1 MKTACQHLLR
11 RRDLSCTKVN
21 AVNRLSNCLYASF
34 RLSKKRLLFG
44 NDCPAPLGKAGLS
57 PVGSRQP
64 ALAAQLGHNKQ
75 TQLFKPVRMWGRKPS
90 QLKKG
95 ATEPLSGSAIFPC
108 CISVLLYH
116 IHPRQLVWK
125 KIASP
130 HSRIINLLRTHGG
143 QP

>member
-1 MKTACQHLLR
+1 MKIACQHLLC

-21 AVNRLSNCLYASF
+21 AVNRLSNVCTLAP
-34 RLSKKRLLFG
+34 
-44 NDCPAPLGKAGLS
+44 DCQRRGCSWAVPPAPLGKAGLS

-64 ALAAQLGHNKQ
+64 PGPAAPRGHDKQ
-75 TQLFKPVRMWGRKPS
+75 TQLFKLVRVWGRQPS

-95 ATEPLSGSAIFPC
+95 ATKPPSGSAIFPC
-108 CISVLLYH
+108 CISILLYH
-116 IHPRQLVWK
+116 IHSRQLVWK